1 MDGYE
6 WDPAKAATNLKKHGV
21 DFADAAVSL
30 EDPAAL
36 VIPDP
41 DASGEER
48 FLCLAMD
55 PNGRILVTIYSYVGS
70 KTRSISSRRA
80 SRGERQSYEKR

>member
-6 WDPAKAATNLKKHGV
+6 WDPAMAAANLKKHGV

-36 VIPDP
+36 VAPDP
-41 DASGEER
+41 DAGGEER

-55 PNGRILVTIYSYVGS
+55 PNGRILVTIFSYVGS
-70 KTRSISSRRA
+70 KARIISSRRA